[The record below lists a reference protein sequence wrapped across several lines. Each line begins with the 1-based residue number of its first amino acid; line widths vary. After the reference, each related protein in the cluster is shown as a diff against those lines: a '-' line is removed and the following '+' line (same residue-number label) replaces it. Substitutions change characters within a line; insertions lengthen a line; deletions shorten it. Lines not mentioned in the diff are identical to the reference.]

1 MKYLWLSAL
10 LFSHAVLAW
19 CPAEDQQV
27 TLQGTLIQQTLPGPP
42 NYESI
47 KDGDEAVTYDYL
59 KLDQPL
65 ECDVTGESESVPLVQ
80 LILMGKNKPDYAD
93 LAPSLGKD
101 VILTG
106 KTMYAQTGLH
116 FTSVLLILDDVKD
129 VTFLNTPEQKKS
141 ALIQFQQFQ
150 QALSEKNVAALKSYF
165 VLPLQGDLGEG
176 VPYNESQTS
185 QSEQLTEAVFD
196 KNASR
201 IIKGLQMLSD
211 LDVNPD
217 TLQIKEHRINAL
229 SAQEQKRK
237 YFPGDED
244 GTFYYEENG
253 QRHTV
258 EGTCDTFVSGEFVEG
273 VLWISQGTSAN
284 VQTPGLSEH
293 CDGASS
299 YLFKLIDGKLR
310 LVNSITVG

>member
-10 LFSHAVLAW
+10 LFSQVVMAW
-19 CPAEDQQV
+19 CPDEDQKV
-27 TLQGTLIQQTLPGPP
+27 VLQGTLIQQTLPGPP

-59 KLDQPL
+59 KLDQPF
-65 ECDVTGESESVPLVQ
+65 ECDITGESESVPLVQ
-80 LILMGKNKPDYAD
+80 LILMGKSKPGYAD

-129 VTFLNTPEQKKS
+129 VTPLNTPEQKKS

-165 VLPLQGDLGEG
+165 VFPLPGSLDDFI
-176 VPYNESQTS
+176 PYDESQSS
-185 QSEQLTEAVFD
+185 QSDQLTEAVFD
-196 KNASR
+196 KNASQ
-201 IIKGLQMLSD
+201 IIKGLHILSS

-217 TLQIKEHRINAL
+217 TLEIKEHRINAL

-253 QRHTV
+253 QRHV
-258 EGTCDTFVSGEFVEG
+258 VDGTCDTAAMGEFDEG
-273 VLWISQGTSAN
+273 VLRLSQGTDAN
-284 VQTPGLSEH
+284 KQRPGLSES

-310 LVNSITVG
+310 LVASFTAG

>member
-10 LFSHAVLAW
+10 LFSHIVMAW
-19 CPAEDQQV
+19 CPDEDQKV
-27 TLQGTLIQQTLPGPP
+27 TLQGTLIQQTRPGPP

-59 KLDQPL
+59 KLDQPF

-80 LILMGKNKPDYAD
+80 LILMGKNKPGYAD
-93 LAPSLGKD
+93 LAPSIGKD

-129 VTFLNTPEQKKS
+129 VTPLNTPEQKKS

-150 QALSEKNVAALKSYF
+150 QALREKNVVALKTYF
-165 VLPLQGDLGEG
+165 VFPLPGLLDDFT
-176 VPYNESQTS
+176 PYDESQSS
-185 QSEQLTEAVFD
+185 QSDQLTEALFD
-196 KNASR
+196 KNASQ
-201 IIKGLQMLSD
+201 IIKGLHMLSD
-211 LDVNPD
+211 LEVNPD
-217 TLQIKEHRINAL
+217 TLEIKEHRINAL
-229 SAQEQKRK
+229 SAQDQKRK
-237 YFPGDED
+237 YYPGDDE
-244 GTFYYEENG
+244 GEYYYEENG
-253 QRHTV
+253 QRHV
-258 EGTCDTFVSGEFVEG
+258 VDGICDTVASGEFEEG
-273 VLWISQGTSAN
+273 VLRLSQGTDAN
-284 VQTPGLSEH
+284 KQRPGLSEA

-310 LVNSITVG
+310 LVASFTAG